1 MGRMEEATREAH
13 RAMELDPL
21 SAIAGATLGIRYWYD
36 GRLDEAIA
44 EFNKT
49 LEANPEFGV
58 AHWGLA
64 QCYRQKGDTVR
75 ELNELKRAVTLS
87 GNSAYMRA
95 HLAYGL
101 ATSGDREH
109 ALAIQHELEVE
120 GRERYGSPYH
130 FALIAA
136 GLGDQDGMMRA
147 LERAFADRSGWMV
160 FLPVEPE
167 FSAVRQLP
175 VFQQLLSRVKPQP

>member
-1 MGRMEEATREAH
+1 M
-13 RAMELDPL
+13 
-21 SAIAGATLGIRYWYD
+21 
-36 GRLDEAIA
+36 
-44 EFNKT
+44 
-49 LEANPEFGV
+49 

-64 QCYRQKGDTVR
+64 QCYRQRGDTAR
-75 ELNELKRAVTLS
+75 ELSELRRAVTLS

-101 ATSGDREH
+101 ATSGDHEG
-109 ALAIQHELEVE
+109 ALAIQRDLEAE

-136 GLGDQDGMMRA
+136 GLGDQERMMRA
-147 LERAFADRSGWMV
+147 LERAFADRSGWLT

-167 FSAVRQLP
+167 FSGVRQLP
-175 VFQQLLSRVKPQP
+175 AFRQLLARVTPIS